1 VIGRFPL
8 TATGIEQLE
17 GRTMEPD
24 LTPVE
29 LLGST
34 LGERIA
40 FCREMAAEAN
50 RLAAEATGEERA
62 AHLNLSR
69 LWSDLATAMET
80 SVIDPRGS
88 RSTR

>member
-1 VIGRFPL
+1 
-8 TATGIEQLE
+8 
-17 GRTMEPD
+17 MEPD

-34 LGERIA
+34 LRERIV

-62 AHLNLSR
+62 AHLNLVR

-80 SVIDPRGS
+80 SFIDPRGS
-88 RSTR
+88 QSTR